1 MNVPANN
8 FYSRR
13 KFLQTG
19 GLALASAA
27 VLAACGKNDKLAAG
41 IPRLGEAP
49 TTTGLPE
56 GGATDI
62 VLLRTA
68 TSLEYCAIDAYGAVA
83 DLNIL
88 PATSAAALKRFRD
101 DHSAHA
107 KALSELVKKVGGEP
121 FECANEKINS
131 LYISPAID
139 LILGNKD
146 KGIDPSIV
154 IGAIEDAYLAAAR
167 KVFKTEEDMRTR
179 FNPETGQVEL
189 YAVKQITDEVTEPA
203 KQISLSEAQQLYG
216 EEAEAGME
224 IEFPKETEKLGRIA
238 AQTAKQVMI
247 QKFRE
252 EERNSLLEEFVKRQG
267 ELVTGTVEIACVEM
281 ATMKPSPIPDFLY
294 SKLEALK

>member
-49 TTTGLPE
+49 TTTGLPD

-131 LYISPAID
+131 LYISPALD

-146 KGIDPSIV
+146 KGIDPSDTQV
-154 IGAIEDAYLAAAR
+154 DDLVVLAHGVENLAAATYQFYVSMLSVPGLR
-167 KVFKTEEDMRTR
+167 AAAMGIGQEEARHAAVLAQAILPNGKGIAPSVDEATGKA
-179 FNPETGQVEL
+179 NPA
-189 YAVKQITDEVTEPA
+189 AVPA
-203 KQISLSEAQQLYG
+203 AFGSLSAVQVS
-216 EEAEAGME
+216 
-224 IEFPKETEKLGRIA
+224 LG
-238 AQTAKQVMI
+238 KVN
-247 QKFRE
+247 E
-252 EERNSLLEEFVKRQG
+252 SGN
-267 ELVTGTVEIACVEM
+267 
-281 ATMKPSPIPDFLY
+281 KPSISMDTPSLNSMAY
-294 SKLEALK
+294 EYAKC